1 MFKIDNGV
9 QQLCTKTLQ
18 LTKGGFAT
26 QADADNFA
34 TTFATIDRL
43 WALYKDQVVT
53 YVTDEELLLA
63 IPQG

>member
-26 QADADNFA
+26 QADTDNFA

-43 WALYKDQVVT
+43 WALYKDQVT